1 MTERPWGI
9 SPAYASAALPQEAE
23 MPGRRFVAHAA
34 CVALLALAP
43 VWSPYDIVP
52 NPFNCLL
59 STGSARFCLN
69 V

>member
-1 MTERPWGI
+1 
-9 SPAYASAALPQEAE
+9 